1 MLEIKKI
8 IMFYKKEKAVVS
20 VFAYIFYI
28 MIGISIIAL
37 VVMYATNII
46 NKYEEKYNYDQMIK
60 TISDIEENINLV
72 AKNKNTSKNIIVN
85 NPQELLID
93 CENNKIIGK
102 INYESE
108 FINDQEV
115 IINNIIIYKKN
126 NNIIFERNI
135 SDNNIIKLNCTSLS
149 LNKGKSEIVIKYS
162 DYDTNTEKIL
172 IDFVNK
178 KNRTNNW
185 YNSNWAFRRLI
196 IIESEEIPTNGNNIP
211 VLINIKNSKL
221 IGKIDS
227 NTNDVVFTFNDGSTK
242 LNRDILSYNENTG
255 ELISWVKIP
264 LLSSTKDNY
273 IYLYYGNKNATE
285 SDSIINNDINYSN
298 LLITLGEEEYR

>member
-1 MLEIKKI
+1 
-8 IMFYKKEKAVVS
+8 
-20 VFAYIFYI
+20 
-28 MIGISIIAL
+28 
-37 VVMYATNII
+37 MYATNII